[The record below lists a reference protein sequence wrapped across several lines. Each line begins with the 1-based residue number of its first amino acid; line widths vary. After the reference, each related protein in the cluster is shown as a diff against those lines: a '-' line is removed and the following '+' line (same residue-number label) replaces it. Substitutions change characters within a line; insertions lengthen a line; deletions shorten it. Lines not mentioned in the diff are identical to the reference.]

1 MITLAEAL
9 RSIYGAYRL
18 ALFDP
23 RGLDC
28 LDRDATGATRSFF
41 AGPII
46 FPAYLI
52 LRMLR
57 VPIFE
62 NVDLEDFIVLEALA
76 FVVSWVGYALIMTL
90 VARALDRD
98 HRYLDFLTAYNW
110 AMVIQ
115 IGVLLPTVAVVTIM
129 PFSQSAGD
137 TLAFGVTAALLL
149 YQWFVARTALQI
161 SVPAAIGV
169 VALDMVVGLVVS
181 GFADRILARSM
192 AA

>member
-23 RGLDC
+23 GGLNL
-28 LDRDATGATRSFF
+28 LDRSRAGAVRSFF

-52 LRMLR
+52 LRILR
-57 VPIFE
+57 TTNF
-62 NVDLEDFIVLEALA
+62 DRLSLEDFVVVEVLA
-76 FVVSWVGYALIMTL
+76 FVVSWAGYALLMTL

-110 AMVIQ
+110 SLVIQ
-115 IGVLLPTVAVVTIM
+115 IAVLLPVIAMVASGALSGVGEAVV
-129 PFSQSAGD
+129 FA
-137 TLAFGVTAALLL
+137 VTMALLL
-149 YQWFVARTALQI
+149 YQWFVARVGLEI
-161 SVPAAIGV
+161 SAPAAVGV
-169 VALDMVVGLVVS
+169 VALDMVIGLVVS
-181 GFADRILARSM
+181 GTADRILMRSI
-192 AA
+192 AG